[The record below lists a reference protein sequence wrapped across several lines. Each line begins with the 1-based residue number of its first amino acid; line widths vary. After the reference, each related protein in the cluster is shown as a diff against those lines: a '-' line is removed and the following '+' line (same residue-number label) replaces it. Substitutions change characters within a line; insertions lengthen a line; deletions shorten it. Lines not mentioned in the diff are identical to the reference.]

1 IREVGNTIVP
11 AIIKNLSNIP
21 TIVRAIAK
29 NMKPLTIVPTI
40 FIMPIRI
47 FDNSKLNTFEY
58 KKYINNHIAT
68 LSTIDGIFLTGKS
81 GVIAAIKPAP
91 VETINVDLKSIVI
104 IMHKNIITSKK
115 SGFIP
120 NNRGGV
126 I

>member
-1 IREVGNTIVP
+1 
-11 AIIKNLSNIP
+11 
-21 TIVRAIAK
+21 AK
-29 NMKPLTIVPTI
+29 NIKPLTIVPTI

-58 KKYINNHIAT
+58 KKYINKPVAT
-68 LSTIDGIFLTGKS
+68 LSTIDGICPPGKPV
-81 GVIAAIKPAP
+81 VIAAIKPAP
-91 VETINVDLKSIVI
+91 VETINVDLKSLVI